1 MPITDFNGNTFVAFT
16 DISGFKE
23 LMKNDTIALE
33 AIKYFYQTGYNV
45 LRESENVEG
54 FFVSDC
60 GILFARNGDNEKK
73 LLNLLDALKRIN
85 KRMIEKNYMLT
96 TSIAFGQFD
105 YQGKIEFQGIEKN
118 AIYGGAYVKAFL
130 DNEMGKPKIQP
141 GQCRLVMQNLP
152 NIDIEN
158 IPLLVKRGNDNQHL
172 YYYWNIENPIEIQN
186 FERKYRDSYSL
197 KYAGMIN
204 ALKSLTN
211 EL

>member
-1 MPITDFNGNTFVAFT
+1 MPIQDFNGNTFVAFT

-152 NIDIEN
+152 NIDI
-158 IPLLVKRGNDNQHL
+158 
-172 YYYWNIENPIEIQN
+172 
-186 FERKYRDSYSL
+186 
-197 KYAGMIN
+197 
-204 ALKSLTN
+204 
-211 EL
+211 